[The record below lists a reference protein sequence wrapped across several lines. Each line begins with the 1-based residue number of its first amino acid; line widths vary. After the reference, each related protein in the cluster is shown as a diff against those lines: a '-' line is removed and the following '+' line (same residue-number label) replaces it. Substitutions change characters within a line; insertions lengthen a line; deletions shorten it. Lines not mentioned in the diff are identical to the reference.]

1 MEENAD
7 ARMTANILGFSII
20 STIILGI
27 TLFMYVIV
35 HDYIMY
41 NLYQVIQN
49 LYDGGLLSS
58 FWFASAEATVPTLQA
73 IPTMIDILWFA
84 SFLLLIWDMVYVS
97 YKTSRRGYFDV
108 LSFVSY
114 GIMVFLFLLSI
125 FKTVNDW
132 IYDFFFNSLLQNLT
146 VELTF
151 FSFYLDNMFII
162 TTILLLV
169 MILINFIDFNELK
182 FTQRKQEEKIEI

>member
-20 STIILGI
+20 STLVLGI

-41 NLYQVIQN
+41 NLYVVIES
-49 LYDGGLLSS
+49 LYDGGLLSGL
-58 FWFASAEATVPTLQA
+58 WFATAEATVPTLQA
-73 IPTMIDILWFA
+73 IPRMVDILWFA
-84 SFLLLIWDMVYVS
+84 SFLMLVWDLVYVS
-97 YKTSRRGYFDV
+97 YRTSRRGYFDV
-108 LSFVSY
+108 LSFASY
-114 GIMVFLFLLSI
+114 GIMVFLFILSI

-132 IYDFFFNSLLQNLT
+132 IYDFFFNNLLQNLT

-151 FSFYLDNMFII
+151 FSFYLEHMFII
-162 TTILLLV
+162 TTILLLL
-169 MILINFIDFNELK
+169 MLLINFIDFNELK
-182 FTQRKQEEKIEI
+182 FNQRKQEEKIEI

>member
-1 MEENAD
+1 
-7 ARMTANILGFSII
+7 MTANILGFSII